1 MQLLTRVYQI
11 WRNVIFQ
18 FTFRFT
24 MLRQLLLIII
34 TISGVLGVPLFIAQD
49 ADKCQFKMQKSSL
62 LSTGTYIF
70 QQIQS
75 LRFYFLIT
83 AKGKC
88 RELPLVYLRDETSIS
103 TMDGSLTRDTDT
115 IRLFGEIQAPG
126 KHLILV
132 VPSTKACDFE
142 MHQQSFLSVELPN
155 CRLGDQF
162 RIDFEPLTTQN
173 EADSMNDFVDLMD
186 DQEIPE
192 SVSDLLLVDGIRN
205 YVAYDYETQWE
216 NLSKDAKNGP
226 RHSAYRQI
234 RAAYLRIKD
243 YITGDLSQQNEAE
256 ATAKAACAQLNSYI
270 DNPKQ
275 HVDFK
280 TVTISTF
287 NKWKPFNRMILDVN
301 QSFLDPFPSDVD
313 QPTTQNEADLMQDF
327 VELFADPRDVKEI
340 PKSVTGLLLVD
351 GIRNYVRYDYQTQ
364 WESLSK
370 DAQARHVAAYR
381 QIRQVYLHIK
391 QFIKGDLSQQKEA
404 EAAAQRAC
412 AYLNHSIN
420 NPRRHVDFKTVK
432 VSIFYKQWK
441 IVSSG
446 RRIYESKRHKSR
458 QRFKRL

>member
-34 TISGVLGVPLFIAQD
+34 TISGVLAVPLFIVQD
-49 ADKCQFKMQKSSL
+49 ADECQFKMQESSV

-75 LRFYFLIT
+75 LQFDFIIT
-83 AKGKC
+83 ANGNC
-88 RELPLVYLRDETSIS
+88 PDLPLVYLRNETSIS
-103 TMDGSLTRDTDT
+103 MAGSMERYGDM
-115 IRLFGEIQAPG
+115 IRLLGEIQAPG

-132 VPSTKACDFE
+132 VPSTEGCDFE
-142 MHQQSFLSVELPN
+142 MQQQSSLGLQLPN
-155 CRLGDQF
+155 CRVGDQF
-162 RIDFEPLTTQN
+162 PIDFQPATQN
-173 EADSMNDFVDLMD
+173 EADWMNDFVDLMD

-287 NKWKPFNRMILDVN
+287 NKWKPFNRMILDEN